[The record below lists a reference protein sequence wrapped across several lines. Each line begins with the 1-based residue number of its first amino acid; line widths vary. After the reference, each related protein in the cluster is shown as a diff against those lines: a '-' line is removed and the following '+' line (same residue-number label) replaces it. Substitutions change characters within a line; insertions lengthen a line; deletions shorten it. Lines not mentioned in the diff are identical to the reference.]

1 MLVKVD
7 RSSMANS
14 LEVRIPFL
22 DHNIVEFMAKVPSSF
37 KYNFLTSKYLLKK
50 LGEKY
55 LPRDI
60 VYRPKKGFGIPV
72 ADWLLTTLKKP
83 MENIVNNPNSFIN
96 SIFNKKYTQNLF
108 ANHINKKQNNRK
120 LLYTLFTLE
129 NWYNSQV

>member
-1 MLVKVD
+1 
-7 RSSMANS
+7 
-14 LEVRIPFL
+14 
-22 DHNIVEFMAKVPSSF
+22 MAKVPSSF